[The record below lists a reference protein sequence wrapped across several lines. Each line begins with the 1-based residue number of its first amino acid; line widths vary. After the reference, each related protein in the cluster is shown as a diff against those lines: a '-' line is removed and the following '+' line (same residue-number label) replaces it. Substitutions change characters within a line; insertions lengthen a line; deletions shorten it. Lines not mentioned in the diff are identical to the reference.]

1 MDKDITYTHIQ
12 NTQLV
17 QKVFAN
23 SGMIVLQVLWHQTCR
38 HHMDYTGFCTYDII
52 LLQREIL

>member
-1 MDKDITYTHIQ
+1 MNTDITHTHTHTN

-23 SGMIVLQVLWHQTCR
+23 SGKIVLQVL
-38 HHMDYTGFCTYDII
+38 
-52 LLQREIL
+52 

>member
-1 MDKDITYTHIQ
+1 MDTDITYTHIQ

-23 SGMIVLQVLWHQTCR
+23 SGMIVLQVL
-38 HHMDYTGFCTYDII
+38 
-52 LLQREIL
+52 